1 MGDAIRNMNILDAF
15 FRVEK
20 SGTCK
25 WEKPWRRRQLT
36 RPAAVTISPQSRWAG
51 KAVRLP

>member
-1 MGDAIRNMNILDAF
+1 MSDAIRNLKTLDAF
-15 FRVEK
+15 FRAEK
-20 SGTCK
+20 SGK
-25 WEKPWRRRQLT
+25 REKPWRRRQLT